1 VVLDGDHGA
10 VTARERFG
18 ANLRR
23 LREAAGLTQL
33 ELGHRCNL
41 QNTVI
46 SRYERGLRDPQ
57 LEAIAAL
64 AEGLGV
70 RAADLVDGIPEARGD
85 AGGRQLRH

>member
-1 VVLDGDHGA
+1 MLP
-10 VTARERFG
+10 RERFG

-23 LREAAGLTQL
+23 LRVAAGLTQM
-33 ELGHRCNL
+33 ELGNRCDM
-41 QNTVI
+41 QNSVI

-70 RAADLVDGIPEARGD
+70 AAADLVEGIP
-85 AGGRQLRH
+85 